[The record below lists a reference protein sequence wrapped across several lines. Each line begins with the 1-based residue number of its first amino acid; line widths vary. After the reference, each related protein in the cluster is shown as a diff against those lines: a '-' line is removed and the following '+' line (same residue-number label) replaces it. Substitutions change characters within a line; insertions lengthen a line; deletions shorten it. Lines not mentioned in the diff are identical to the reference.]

1 MNISKV
7 GAKILDGA
15 EIAGS
20 AVIGAGS
27 GAAKAMDKLAGS
39 IATGAEGKIGQ
50 IAGDGIVGGFG
61 QRVARGLGTGVE
73 GAAIGAAGGAVIGG
87 VSGAIDNDETTL
99 GGALKGAGAGALGGF
114 ALGGVSGFTHKSAG
128 LFANTINDYHSVAA
142 KMSKMKAGATNG
154 INDAITNSNRVNA
167 AFASKASYEKEAA
180 DAFADYAMGGSGIF

>member
-1 MNISKV
+1 MNISKI

-20 AVIGAGS
+20 AAIGAGS

-50 IAGDGIVGGFG
+50 IAGDGITGGLG

-73 GAAIGAAGGAVIGG
+73 GAAIGAAGGAVVGG
-87 VSGAIDNDETTL
+87 ISGAIDDDETAL

-114 ALGGVSGFTHKSAG
+114 AIGGVSGFTHKSAG

-142 KMSKMKAGATNG
+142 KMSKMKAGMASG
-154 INDAITNSNRVNA
+154 IDDAIVNSNRVQA
-167 AFASKASYEKEAA
+167 AYSARAAQAQEGMASYV
-180 DAFADYAMGGSGIF
+180 DWQMGGSGIV